1 MYGFESET
9 GELGCGNVVLNLV
22 KVTKKYREFFSLN
35 KYISRH

>member
-1 MYGFESET
+1 MYGFESEI
-9 GELGCGNVVLNLV
+9 GELGCGNVLNLV